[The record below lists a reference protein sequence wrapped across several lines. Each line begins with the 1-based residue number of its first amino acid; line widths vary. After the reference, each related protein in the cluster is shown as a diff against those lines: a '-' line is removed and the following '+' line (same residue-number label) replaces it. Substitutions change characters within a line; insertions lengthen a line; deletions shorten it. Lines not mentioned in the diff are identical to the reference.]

1 MEEEVVRVNHEP
13 LSRGFELFELAIEI
27 HLVVEGGSRAWNY
40 ARLLGLWVVNL
51 VEELVL
57 HS

>member
-1 MEEEVVRVNHEP
+1 MEEKVVRVNHEP
-13 LSRGFELFELAIEI
+13 LSCGFELFELAVEI
-27 HLVVEGGSRAWNY
+27 HLVVEGGSRIWKH
-40 ARLLGLWVVNL
+40 ARLLGFRVVNL